1 MTPADLVPADRDA
14 AEVTAAEVTA
24 DAHRTGN
31 LVAPFDVLLADLDG
45 TVYRGGVAIDGAV
58 DAIRACT
65 ALGVRSVYV
74 TNNASRP
81 PAVIAGQLTRAG
93 LPTGADDVVTSAQ
106 AGARLLASLLGPGTD
121 TLVVGSEHLTE
132 EVAAVGLRPV
142 SSRAPIDQVRAVGA
156 VVQGFDPGLAWRD
169 VAAAGYALATGA
181 PWVATNDDLT
191 IPTADGI
198 APGNGSLVAMVAAV
212 VGRRPAV
219 AGKPERPLV
228 DQAIERTGAR
238 APLVVGDRLDTDIQ
252 AGVRAGLPTLLVLTG
267 VSGPADLVEASP
279 AERPTHLAAD
289 LSGLLR
295 PALVARRDDTGS
307 WSCGGWSATARDGRL
322 AVRRT
327 PGPAGDH
334 RDGGSTQPAS
344 GHPDDRVAGLWAL
357 AHLAWEVR
365 DAGGPTSDPGVAA
378 ALDALGW
385 TRTAS

>member
-1 MTPADLVPADRDA
+1 MTPADVTPAGMTPA
-14 AEVTAAEVTA
+14 ARRAG
-24 DAHRTGN
+24 D
-31 LVAPFDVLLADLDG
+31 LVAAFDVLLVDLDG

-58 DAIRACT
+58 DSIQACT

-74 TNNASRP
+74 TNNASRG
-81 PAVIAGQLTRAG
+81 PAAIAGQLTQAG
-93 LPTGADDVVTSAQ
+93 LPTGPDDVVTSAQ
-106 AGARLLASLLGPGTD
+106 AGARLLASLVGPGTD
-121 TLVVGSEHLTE
+121 ALVVGSEHLTE

-142 SSRAPIDQVRAVGA
+142 SSRAPIEQVRAVGA

-181 PWVATNDDLT
+181 PWVATNTDLT

-212 VGRRPAV
+212 VGRRPVV

-228 DQAIERTGAR
+228 DQAIERTGAQ
-238 APLVVGDRLDTDIQ
+238 APLVVGDRLDTDIR

-267 VSGPADLVEASP
+267 VSGPADLVDASP

-307 WSCGGWSATARDGRL
+307 WSCGGWTAAARDGRL

-334 RDGGSTQPAS
+334 RDGRSAQPAS
-344 GHPDDRVAGLWAL
+344 EHLDDRVAGLWAL

-365 DAGGPTSDPGVAA
+365 DKGAPTTASEPAE

-385 TRTAS
+385 TRTVS